1 VDWDNKAFASFG
13 SGRESQCKCAG
24 MVALM
29 LSVDRTGLRVL
40 RPLAGSGKRVMDDT
54 GSRLTIVPAHQFAV
68 VEAKF
73 EPDDH
78 ALRSEQVD
86 EIDIAVRDYLTSPVF
101 SPQLVPRRIRFMRRP
116 AWAAAPS

>member
-1 VDWDNKAFASFG
+1 MQTRWHGRFDAVCRYRDW
-13 SGRESQCKCAG
+13 
-24 MVALM
+24 M
-29 LSVDRTGLRVL
+29 GLRVL
-40 RPLAGSGKRVMDDT
+40 RPLAGIGKRVMDDT

-101 SPQLVPRRIRFMRRP
+101 SPQRIPRLIRFMRQH

>member
-1 VDWDNKAFASFG
+1 
-13 SGRESQCKCAG
+13 
-24 MVALM
+24 
-29 LSVDRTGLRVL
+29 
-40 RPLAGSGKRVMDDT
+40 MDDT
-54 GSRLTIVPAHQFAV
+54 GSRPRIVPAHQFAV

-86 EIDIAVRDYLTSPVF
+86 EIDIAVSDYLTSPVF
-101 SPQLVPRRIRFMRRP
+101 SPQLVPRLRRFMRRP

>member
-1 VDWDNKAFASFG
+1 
-13 SGRESQCKCAG
+13 
-24 MVALM
+24 
-29 LSVDRTGLRVL
+29 
-40 RPLAGSGKRVMDDT
+40 MDDT
-54 GSRLTIVPAHQFAV
+54 RSRLTIVPAHQFAV

-86 EIDIAVRDYLTSPVF
+86 EIDIAVRDYVTSPIF
-101 SPQLVPRRIRFMRRP
+101 SPQLVPRLIRFIRRP

>member
-1 VDWDNKAFASFG
+1 MN
-13 SGRESQCKCAG
+13 
-24 MVALM
+24 
-29 LSVDRTGLRVL
+29 
-40 RPLAGSGKRVMDDT
+40 DT
-54 GSRLTIVPAHQFAV
+54 GCRPRIVPAHQFAV

-86 EIDIAVRDYLTSPVF
+86 EIDIAVSDYLTSPVF
-101 SPQLVPRRIRFMRRP
+101 SPQLVPRLIRFMRQP